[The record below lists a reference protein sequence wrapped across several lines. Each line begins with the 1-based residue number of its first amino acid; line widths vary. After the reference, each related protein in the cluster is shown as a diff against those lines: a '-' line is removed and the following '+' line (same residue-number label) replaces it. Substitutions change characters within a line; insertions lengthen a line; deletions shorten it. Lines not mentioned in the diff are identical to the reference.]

1 MLHSEPRLSP
11 FSDCFGRVR
20 GGVVKGGG
28 KMENENL
35 NSKELKEVP
44 DFSTELKKLKKIFK
58 NIPKDKK
65 EFGTKAYRK
74 CCFYVR

>member
-1 MLHSEPRLSP
+1 
-11 FSDCFGRVR
+11 
-20 GGVVKGGG
+20 
-28 KMENENL
+28 MENENL

-65 EFGTKAYRK
+65 NLVQKLIESAAFMSVELTKLENYIS
-74 CCFYVR
+74 VNGV

>member
-1 MLHSEPRLSP
+1 
-11 FSDCFGRVR
+11 
-20 GGVVKGGG
+20 
-28 KMENENL
+28 MENENL

-58 NIPKDKK
+58 NIPK